1 MGDKNAHKPFEQALL
16 EEKKY
21 FDLVLVDGRRLSC
34 KYLGGSRYNLH
45 LETEEAGTILVYKHS
60 IMYVILEPP
69 EEDDVLMG
77 AIADLFAPV
86 EVAA

>member
-1 MGDKNAHKPFEQALL
+1 MEDEKARKPLGQALL

-21 FDLVLVDGRRLSC
+21 FDVVLMDGRRLSC
-34 KYLGGSRYNLH
+34 RYLGSTRFELH
-45 LETEEAGTILVYKHS
+45 LETEEAGTILLFKHS
-60 IMYVILEPP
+60 IMYVILELP